1 MASPRP
7 SLYSLRDA
15 MRRTILVVEDDADLR
30 DAILDVLES
39 AGFDVLTAGDG
50 QEAFRIL
57 GNLREPALVLL
68 DLKMPVM
75 DGFEFRRQLL
85 ETPGVSEVP
94 MVVLSGNSRSPQQAR
109 TLASHGSLDKPFREE
124 DLLRVVAQYCAD

>member
-1 MASPRP
+1 
-7 SLYSLRDA
+7 

-85 ETPGVSEVP
+85 DTPGVSEVP
-94 MVVLSGNSRSPQQAR
+94 LVFLSGDPKSQRQAR
-109 TLASHGSLDKPFREE
+109 ALPFHGSLEKPFREQ
-124 DLLRVVAQYCAD
+124 DLLRVVARYCAD

>member
-1 MASPRP
+1 
-7 SLYSLRDA
+7 
-15 MRRTILVVEDDADLR
+15 MRRTILVVEDDSDLR

-39 AGFDVLTAGDG
+39 AGFDVFTAGDG
-50 QEAFRIL
+50 REAFQIL
-57 GNLREPALVLL
+57 GNLHEPALVLL

-94 MVVLSGNSRSPQQAR
+94 MVVLSGDPDSQREAR

-124 DLLRVVAQYCAD
+124 DLLRVVARYCAD

>member
-1 MASPRP
+1 
-7 SLYSLRDA
+7 

-50 QEAFRIL
+50 REAFRIL
-57 GNLREPALVLL
+57 GNLREPALVVL
-68 DLKMPVM
+68 DLKMPAM

-85 ETPGVSEVP
+85 ETPGAS
-94 MVVLSGNSRSPQQAR
+94 LRSPWW
-109 TLASHGSLDKPFREE
+109 S
-124 DLLRVVAQYCAD
+124 